1 MGWLVHFLEAEV
13 EELQRDEL
21 NMIKYVL
28 PKLHSTLQKGR
39 VRAVIHRPSVESGI
53 AINDLNFFF

>member
-1 MGWLVHFLEAEV
+1 M

-53 AINDLNFFF
+53 AINDLNFFFFNLNSRD